1 MGEDK
6 VVDNL
11 LELVEADVVDFTEA
25 FVDVVLVLIV
35 LSLDTFLILVLFYF
49 NFT

>member
-11 LELVEADVVDFTEA
+11 FELVEADVVDFTEA

-35 LSLDTFLILVLFYF
+35 LSLDTFLILVLF
-49 NFT
+49 